1 VDKQEI
7 SMRDYVDTR
16 FEAQNKAVELA
27 LETVKEA
34 MKRDDRRVSNLL
46 SIVAII
52 VSVAFGVWTIAR
64 HV

>member
-1 VDKQEI
+1 
-7 SMRDYVDTR
+7 MRDYVDTR

-46 SIVAII
+46 SKVAII

>member
-1 VDKQEI
+1 
-7 SMRDYVDTR
+7 MRDYVDTR